1 MSFLGKLSNGIERST
16 ARVIKS
22 PFMLLGLMAIGVV
35 LNLIAA
41 PGEEDHF

>member
-1 MSFLGKLSNGIERST
+1 MSFLGKLSDGIERGT
-16 ARVIKS
+16 TRVLKS

-41 PGEEDHF
+41 PGDEEED